1 MAEMKVLTELRGWCM
16 HIMQHVDVA
25 SYLMRVML

>member
-1 MAEMKVLTELRGWCM
+1 MAEMKVLTELTGSCM